1 MKASNHLDQR
11 TTQDLK
17 RLRKTVLELTQ
28 NYSETSSLQK
38 FLVLQNTIRELN
50 KIIEKR
56 GE

>member
-11 TTQDLK
+11 TTRDLK